1 MSCNDQTSMVVWI
14 FHQTIPNLVLRTV
27 GILHLAHR
35 AFDVFDHP
43 DLDLNQFLSS
53 GFSQV

>member
-1 MSCNDQTSMVVWI
+1 MSCNDQTTMVVWI
-14 FHQTIPNLVLRTV
+14 FHQTIPNLVIRTV
-27 GILHLAHR
+27 GVLHLAHR